1 MGKGDV
7 LVVRR
12 GNIQTITVVFV
23 VLIAILGSTKINIRK
38 DLVSH
43 VRLVSTKEA
52 MAEIIVMHV
61 RLVSTNIPMANII
74 VLHVRLVSTKI
85 AMANTIVS
93 HVRLVSTKIAMAEII
108 VLHVRL
114 VVALTGFR
122 GELLPVTLVM
132 LVSLR
137 QGVERQHV
145 QDVQRVK

>member
-85 AMANTIVS
+85 AMA
-93 HVRLVSTKIAMAEII
+93 EII

>member
-38 DLVSH
+38 DL
-43 VRLVSTKEA
+43 
-52 MAEIIVMHV
+52 
-61 RLVSTNIPMANII
+61 
-74 VLHVRLVSTKI
+74 
-85 AMANTIVS
+85 VS

>member
-61 RLVSTNIPMANII
+61 RLVSTNIPMANTI
-74 VLHVRLVSTKI
+74 VL
-85 AMANTIVS
+85 

>member
-1 MGKGDV
+1 MGKADV

-12 GNIQTITVVFV
+12 ENIQTIMVVFV

-38 DLVSH
+38 DLVLH

-61 RLVSTNIPMANII
+61 RLVST
-74 VLHVRLVSTKI
+74 KI
-85 AMANTIVS
+85 AMADIIVS

-137 QGVERQHV
+137 QGVEGQHV